1 VINNNDKLDSD
12 SDELSDD
19 LDDSGNS
26 SFDSEAS
33 RVNFWKDINV
43 GDEHY
48 KNAIIVSKKNM

>member
-19 LDDSGNS
+19 LDDSRDSG
-26 SFDSEAS
+26 FDSEAS

-43 GDEHY
+43 GD
-48 KNAIIVSKKNM
+48 

>member
-1 VINNNDKLDSD
+1 MINNDDKLNSD
-12 SDELSDD
+12 SDEITEEES
-19 LDDSGNS
+19 DSGNS

-48 KNAIIVSKKNM
+48 KNAVIVSKKNM

>member
-1 VINNNDKLDSD
+1 LNSD

-19 LDDSGNS
+19 QDDSGNS

-33 RVNFWKDINV
+33 RINFWKDINV